1 MVQLLTASVQLQ
13 WVCHTALGE
22 DRNSRRFSVDQCRP
36 VSGVL
41 HCAECHM
48 WPSLRRFTM
57 KLLSYRDVWE
67 DGRLW
72 PLRQWTISWSHVPNI
87 HSLFVCCSLELIYI
101 CIGGER
107 QWSIKKIWWVP
118 PATQAHFPCCAQL
131 NTLTPINKPTL
142 LCLYLS
148 CSFIMIFQP
157 ADLRRS
163 NPGCQS
169 GHLFPF

>member
-1 MVQLLTASVQLQ
+1 
-13 WVCHTALGE
+13 
-22 DRNSRRFSVDQCRP
+22 
-36 VSGVL
+36 
-41 HCAECHM
+41 M

-72 PLRQWTISWSHVPNI
+72 PLRWWTVSWSHVPNI

-101 CIGGER
+101 CIGGEC

-118 PATQAHFPCCAQL
+118 PATQVHFPCCAQL
-131 NTLTPINKPTL
+131 NTLTPINKPKL
-142 LCLYLS
+142 LPVCLYLS

-163 NPGCQS
+163 NPDCQG
-169 GHLFPF
+169 GHLFPLNSRLTSFHVLVVRALFIFLSLIQSDVWLRTQISKEMF